1 METNYAQHFYFGL
14 LTLTPLIFFNP
25 LYQQRYT
32 STLSFFSHSNFSL
45 FLRYGLIHLIGA
57 IQPDLDL
64 ATSITKWP
72 KVKRTWYY
80 LNLVLMVFFYS
91 HHLYNVSM
99 IVISWT
105 KILDIFPSILFF
117 TNIIYHV
124 LLLPSLPKS
133 FNHHRNSYSH
143 SLPLWG
149 IIHIGTLITN
159 LQNTPNTLLNELLTD
174 YHFLSLGVLT
184 HLFLDHLG
192 SAHTSLFSSKSILAK
207 YSSAFKSFLRI
218 MLIVGCY
225 VLVITLMPK
234 KITLFS

>member
-1 METNYAQHFYFGL
+1 METNYTQHFYFGV

-25 LYQQRYT
+25 LYLQRYT
-32 STLSFFSHSNFSL
+32 STLSFFSPSNLSL
-45 FLRYGLIHLIGA
+45 FFRYGLIHLIGA
-57 IQPDLDL
+57 IQPDLDR

-80 LNLVLMVFFYS
+80 LNIVLIVFFYS
-91 HHLYNVSM
+91 HHLYKVSIM
-99 IVISWT
+99 FTSWT
-105 KILDIFPSILFF
+105 TILESAPSILFF

-124 LLLPSLPKS
+124 LLLPILPKS

-149 IIHIGTLITN
+149 IIHTGTLITN
-159 LQNTPNTLLNELLTD
+159 LQHTSNTLLNELFTD

-192 SAHTSLFSSKSILAK
+192 STHTSLFSSKPRLRK

-218 MLIVGCY
+218 ILIVGGY
-225 VLVITLMPK
+225 TLAITRLPK
-234 KITLFS
+234 K